1 MSEIPN
7 AANDYLSSHVRLL
20 AESYRRFVGD
30 TLMESADP
38 ETTEFAQRVFEAPFV
53 VLSHG
58 TESDPIFNYANQT
71 AMKLFEMNWATITAL
86 PSRKSAEPMNRAER
100 DRLLAAVA
108 KQNFIDDYSG
118 VRISSTGRRFFIPK
132 AIVWNL
138 VDDHGERCGQAATF
152 SEWHYID

>member
-20 AESYRRFVGD
+20 ADSYRRFVGG
-30 TLMESADP
+30 TLIDHSDAA
-38 ETTEFAQRVFEAPFV
+38 TSEFAKQMFEAPFV

-58 TESDPIFNYANQT
+58 TEADPIFNYANQT
-71 AMKLFEMNWATITAL
+71 AMELFEMDWPTITAL
-86 PSRKSAEPMNRAER
+86 PSRQSAEPMNRAER
-100 DRLLAAVA
+100 ERLLAAVT

-138 VDDHGERCGQAATF
+138 VNDRGERRGQAATF
-152 SEWHYID
+152 SQWQYLE